1 MLVKLD
7 IFPSLGFSI
16 TGVPVDFPDVK
27 VKPTIVEAEEPN
39 SIISFELEEDEKD
52 VEFKQ
57 RRDQFLQEIQSV
69 LIEYIQSL
77 LIQPGTFCIVS
88 ESVIELLLPEDHYL
102 YVQ

>member
-1 MLVKLD
+1 MVEYSFEITHLPEDTLMLVGLD

-16 TGVPVDFPDVK
+16 TRVPVDFPDTK
-27 VKPTIVEAEEPN
+27 VKLTVVKAEESN

-69 LIEYIQSL
+69 LMEYAQSL
-77 LIQPGTFCIVS
+77 LTQPSTFYIV
-88 ESVIELLLPEDHYL
+88 
-102 YVQ
+102 